1 MAASLTRWRARGQS
15 LRSADPKKRAYVTSS
30 DLDLRLRV
38 AQAITRD
45 AGNLASEYFR
55 KRGSL
60 VIDKKGVQDL
70 VSEADRAC
78 EDLIVAGLSS
88 AFPGDSFLGEEG
100 GVRNSGGPATWVID
114 PIDGTHNF
122 LTGVPFWCVSI
133 GLVVDGEA
141 VLGLIYHPAADELFS
156 ARSGGGAFVNGAPLR
171 VTGETDI
178 RNARVSVGFSFRP
191 PVADH
196 IRALE
201 AILSA
206 ECGYSRLGSGA
217 LGLAYTAAGRFDG
230 FWQRHT
236 NSWDAAAGIVL
247 VREAGGWTNDFL
259 AGDGLASGNEVLA
272 ATPGLVE
279 TLAQLTGFAGRS

>member
-1 MAASLTRWRARGQS
+1 
-15 LRSADPKKRAYVTSS
+15 VTPS

-38 AQAITRD
+38 AQAVIRET
-45 AGNLASEYFR
+45 GQLAADYFR

-60 VIDKKGVQDL
+60 RIDRKGVQDL

-78 EDLIVAGLSS
+78 EDLIVSGLSS
-88 AFPGDSFLGEEG
+88 AFPGDGFLGEEG
-100 GVRNSGGPATWVID
+100 GARNPGGAATWVID

-133 GLVVDGEA
+133 ALVVDGEA
-141 VLGLIYHPAADELFS
+141 VLGLIYHPAGDELFS
-156 ARSGGGAFVNGAPLR
+156 TRRGAGAFVNGAPIR

-178 RNARVSVGFSFRP
+178 RSARVALGFSFRP
-191 PVADH
+191 PLADH

-206 ECGYSRLGSGA
+206 ECGYCRLGSGA

-236 NSWDAAAGIVL
+236 NSWDAAAGAVL
-247 VREAGGWTNDFL
+247 VREAGGWTNDIL
-259 AGDGLASGNEVLA
+259 ADDGLASGNEILA

-279 TLAQLTGFAGRS
+279 ALAQLTGFAARS

>member
-1 MAASLTRWRARGQS
+1 MPVSLTERRTQASLPPGNSQKRGF
-15 LRSADPKKRAYVTSS
+15 VTPS
-30 DLDLRLRV
+30 DLDLRLRA
-38 AQAITRD
+38 AQAVIRET
-45 AGNLASEYFR
+45 GQLATDYF
-55 KRGSL
+55 KRRASL
-60 VIDKKGVQDL
+60 MIDKKGVQDL

-78 EDLIVAGLSS
+78 EDRIVEGLSS
-88 AFPGDSFLGEEG
+88 VFPDDSFLGEERGMRNPG
-100 GVRNSGGPATWVID
+100 GAAIWVID

-133 GLVVDGEA
+133 ALVIDGEG

-156 ARSGGGAFVNGAPLR
+156 ARRGAGAFVNGARLQ

-178 RNARVSVGFSFRP
+178 RNARISVGFSFRP
-191 PVADH
+191 PVAEH
-196 IRALE
+196 VGTLE
-201 AILSA
+201 ALLSA

-236 NSWDAAAGIVL
+236 NSWDAAAGMVL

-259 AGDGLASGNEVLA
+259 AGDALTSGNEILA
-272 ATPGLVE
+272 ATPGLVDSF
-279 TLAQLTGFAGRS
+279 AQLTGFAARS